1 MHRLFYILL
10 LCLPLMAEEFR
21 CLVVAVNDGDTITVL
36 DAQKKQQK
44 IRLDSIDAPE
54 RGQAYGTQAKLFLS
68 NLVFRQN
75 VRIVSSGEDRYGRT
89 LGTVFIGKKN
99 VNLLL
104 VEEGYAWHYVS
115 FAEGKQEYAAA
126 QARAQKARRGLWADS
141 TTPVPPW
148 DYRKGK
154 KSKQNKEQDTYV
166 FP

>member
-54 RGQAYGTQAKLFLS
+54 RGQAYGTQAKQFLS
-68 NLVFRQN
+68 TLVFRQN

-99 VNLLL
+99 INLML

-115 FAEGKQEYAAA
+115 YAEGKQEYADA